1 MSIPVYPWLHF
12 LLQRSALKIRRAASE
27 SLQLVPVRGCDKLM
41 SMKFNSAVF
50 AALGVVLFSAFAGR
64 AQTTAFTYQGQLNSG
79 SAPATGLYDFRFRL
93 LDVNSNIVAGP
104 LTNSPTGVTNGAFI
118 VTLNFGGAVFDGSD
132 RWLEIAVRSNGN
144 TSAYTVLA
152 PSQQITSTPYA
163 IRALNAANATSLQGT
178 NIIGTIPSTN
188 LPPNVAFLNS
198 NQTFT
203 AANTFSGVVTANNS
217 ANTFSGAFTGN
228 ALGATN
234 LQATNLVGT
243 LPDARLSS
251 NVALQ
256 SNPALSFAGS
266 VTATNFIGAGHGLTN
281 VPGAFFWVTA
291 TANVPTSY
299 PNVGYLCANE
309 TTPVTITL
317 PASPGVGDVI
327 KVAGV
332 GGAGWIIAQN
342 AGQSVLAGNLSD
354 SIGQSWTP
362 RVGSAAWSSVA
373 SSADGTAL
381 VATVGDT
388 LSASGYI
395 YTSTDSGATWTARDS
410 QRQWVAVASSADGTK
425 LVAANYTGSANP
437 GIYTSANSG
446 ASWARQLVV
455 SLCCAVASSADGTKL
470 VAAINSGQ
478 LYTSANSGA
487 NWTARDSA
495 RIWSAVASSANG
507 TNLAAAVN
515 GGQIYTSTNSGAN
528 WTPSAGSQNLNWTA
542 LACSADGSRLLATAS
557 GGQVYLSVNGGA
569 TWTQTVQP
577 AMGAWSCAASSADG
591 SRLAIAYG
599 DTTAG
604 YVSTSSDSGATW
616 LQRTST
622 TNADWSCL
630 ASSAN
635 GSMLVGAINGGFIY
649 TSSQANTTTGTAGYL
664 YGAQQSAIELDY
676 AGNGVFIPLSHEGTI
691 RAY

>member
-1 MSIPVYPWLHF
+1 
-12 LLQRSALKIRRAASE
+12 
-27 SLQLVPVRGCDKLM
+27 
-41 SMKFNSAVF
+41 MKFRSI
-50 AALGVVLFSAFAGR
+50 AALVAVLFSAFAGR
-64 AQTTAFTYQGQLNSG
+64 AQTTAFTYQGQLSSG
-79 SAPATGLYDFRFRL
+79 SAPATGLYDFRFRIF
-93 LDVNSNIVAGP
+93 DVNSNIVAGP
-104 LTNSPTGVTNGAFI
+104 LTNSPAGVTNGAFI
-118 VTLNFGGAVFDGSD
+118 VTLNFGSAVFDGSD

-163 IRALNAANATSLQGT
+163 IRALNAANAASLQGT
-178 NIIGTIPSTN
+178 NIIGTIPATN
-188 LPPNVAFLNS
+188 LPPNAAFLNS

-203 AANTFSGVVTANNS
+203 AANTFSGVVTANNG
-217 ANTFSGAFTGN
+217 ANAFSGAFTGN
-228 ALGATN
+228 GTGLTGVPATS
-234 LQATNLVGT
+234 LTGT
-243 LPDARLSS
+243 LPDARLSA

-299 PNVGYLCANE
+299 PNVGYLCAND

-317 PASPGVGDVI
+317 PASPSAGDVI

-342 AGQSVLAGNLSD
+342 AGQTILAGNLSD
-354 SIGQSWTP
+354 SIGQSWTA
-362 RVGSAAWSSVA
+362 RAGSAAWSSVA
-373 SSADGTAL
+373 SSADGTKL

-410 QRQWVAVASSADGTK
+410 ARQWVSVASSSDGTK
-425 LVAANYTGSANP
+425 LVAANYAGSWSP

-446 ASWARQLVV
+446 ASWTLQK
-455 SLCCAVASSADGTKL
+455 SISSCSAVASSADGTKL
-470 VAAINSGQ
+470 VAAINNGQ
-478 LYTSANSGA
+478 LYTSANSGSA
-487 NWTARDSA
+487 GSWTARDSA
-495 RIWSAVASSANG
+495 RIWSAVASSADG
-507 TNLAAAVN
+507 TKLAAAVN

-528 WTPSAGSQNLNWTA
+528 WAASAGSPNYNWTA
-542 LACSADGSRLLATAS
+542 LVCSADGSRLLATAS
-557 GGQVYLSVNGGA
+557 GTQVYLSVDGGA
-569 TWTQTVQP
+569 TWTATVQP
-577 AMGAWSCAASSADG
+577 ATGAWSCAAASADG

-604 YVSTSSDSGATW
+604 HVSTSSDSGATW
-616 LQRTST
+616 LQQTST
-622 TNADWSCL
+622 TNAAWSCL

-635 GSMLVGAINGGFIY
+635 GSKLVGAINGGLIY
-649 TSSQANTTTGTAGYL
+649 TSSQGNTTTGATGYL
-664 YGAQQSAIELDY
+664 FGAQQSAIELDY
-676 AGNGVFIPLSHEGTI
+676 AGSGIFIPLSHEGTI

>member
-1 MSIPVYPWLHF
+1 
-12 LLQRSALKIRRAASE
+12 
-27 SLQLVPVRGCDKLM
+27 
-41 SMKFNSAVF
+41 MKFRSI
-50 AALGVVLFSAFAGR
+50 AALVAVLFSSFAGR
-64 AQTTAFTYQGQLNSG
+64 AQTTAFTYQGQLS
-79 SAPATGLYDFRFRL
+79 SSSVPANGLYDFRFRL

-104 LTNSPTGVTNGAFI
+104 LTNSPAGVTNGAFI
-118 VTLNFGGAVFDGSD
+118 VTLNFGATVFDGSD

-152 PSQQITSTPYA
+152 PLQQITSTPYA

-178 NIIGTIPSTN
+178 NIIGTIPATN

-203 AANTFSGVVTANNS
+203 AANTFSGVVTANNG
-217 ANTFSGAFTGN
+217 ANAFSGAFAGN
-228 ALGATN
+228 GGGLTSVPATS
-234 LQATNLVGT
+234 LTGT

-299 PNVGYLCANE
+299 PNVGYLCAND

-317 PASPGVGDVI
+317 PASPSAGDVI
-327 KVAGV
+327 KVAGA

-342 AGQSVLAGNLSD
+342 AGQTILAGNLSD

-362 RVGSAAWSSVA
+362 HDSIRAWSSVA
-373 SSADGTAL
+373 SSADGTKL
-381 VATVGDT
+381 VAMVGDT

-395 YTSTDSGATWTARDS
+395 YTSTDSGVTWTPRATDHA
-410 QRQWVAVASSADGTK
+410 RQWVSVASSSDGTK
-425 LVAANYTGSANP
+425 LVAANYAGSWSP
-437 GIYTSANSG
+437 GIYTSINSG
-446 ASWARQLVV
+446 ASWTLQK
-455 SLCCAVASSADGTKL
+455 SISSCSAVASSADGTKL
-470 VAAINSGQ
+470 VAAINNGQ
-478 LYTSANSGA
+478 LYTSANSGSA
-487 NWTARDSA
+487 GSWTARDSA
-495 RIWSAVASSANG
+495 RIWSAVASSADG
-507 TNLAAAVN
+507 TKLAAAVN

-528 WTPSAGSQNLNWTA
+528 WAASAGSQSLNWTA

-557 GGQVYLSVNGGA
+557 GSQVYLSVDGGA
-569 TWTQTVQP
+569 TWTATVQP
-577 AMGAWSCAASSADG
+577 ATGAWSCAASSADG

-604 YVSTSSDSGATW
+604 HVSTSSDSGATW

-622 TNADWSCL
+622 TNAAWSCL

-635 GSMLVGAINGGFIY
+635 GSKLAGAINGGLIY
-649 TSSQANTTTGTAGYL
+649 TSSQGNTTTGTAGYL

-676 AGNGVFIPLSHEGTI
+676 AGSGVFIPLSHEGTI